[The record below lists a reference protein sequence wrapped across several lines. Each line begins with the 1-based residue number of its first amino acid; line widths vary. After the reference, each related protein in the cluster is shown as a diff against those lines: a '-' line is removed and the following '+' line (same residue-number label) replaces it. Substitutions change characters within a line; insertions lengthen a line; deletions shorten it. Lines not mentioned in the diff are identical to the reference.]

1 MKKILNIVLLS
12 AFVYSLTPS
21 LTSCTD
27 IDGDGID
34 SVLYQGN
41 MPPEATQYRNPVWEP
56 DLEYGAVFKGA
67 AGYFAVA
74 GETQWVK
81 GLTYVAPVLQ
91 SSNLMNWSFN
101 NQIEAFSSSVVRPA
115 WTEGRLHSVTVG
127 FAKTLSAGPYW
138 MFYQLGNESAIGAAV
153 ATTGPGPYKDLGSVI
168 TEEGNIRNPYFAVF
182 GVSWYLFYTTDS
194 GTYLQELTLKASNK
208 TDPETGD
215 KELVASVTKKGTPK
229 QVAGAGFEDVAVYR
243 VGLNK
248 YYLFGTVGNG
258 NTTEIR
264 YACGGKI
271 TGPYLDKEGKDILT
285 EGKGTLLIESGSTV
299 INPENVC
306 GVFADASEKE
316 YILYNATDSSKP
328 VLASGYNRKPLF
340 MNPLDK
346 DEDGWFTSVI
356 TPEIGWVA
364 PRFEN

>member
-1 MKKILNIVLLS
+1 MKKILNIILLG
-12 AFVYSLTPS
+12 AFVYGLTPS

-34 SVLYQGN
+34 SILYEGN

-67 AGYFAVA
+67 AGYFAIA
-74 GETQWVK
+74 SETQWAK

-91 SSNLMNWSFN
+91 SSNLMNWTFN

-115 WTEGRLHSVTVG
+115 WAEGRLHSITVG
-127 FAKTLSAGPYW
+127 FAKTISAASYW

-168 TEEGNIRNPYFAVF
+168 TGEGNMRNPYFAVY
-182 GVSWYLFYTTDS
+182 GASWYLFYTTDN

-208 TDPETGD
+208 TDPDTGER
-215 KELVASVTKKGTPK
+215 ELIATVTMKGAPK
-229 QVAGAGFEDVAVYR
+229 QVAGPGFDDVAVYR

-248 YYLFGTVGNG
+248 YYLFGTVKNG
-258 NTTEIR
+258 STTEIR
-264 YACGGKI
+264 YACSTKI
-271 TGPYLDKEGKDILT
+271 TGPYVDKEDKDILT
-285 EGKGTLLIESGSTV
+285 EGKGTLLIESGSAI

-306 GVFADASEKE
+306 GVFADASDRE

-328 VLASGYNRKPLF
+328 MLASGYNRKPLF

-346 DEDGWFTSVI
+346 DENGWFTTVV

-364 PRFEN
+364 PRFDY